1 MGFIDNAVSSRIK
14 RISNA
19 LHRLCTNDIAE
30 QDLTS
35 SQAYVLAW
43 LAHQQ
48 QPVYPSDIS
57 KRFGLKHPTV
67 SGILQR
73 LDAKGF
79 ICFVPDP
86 DHRRKRILLTEKSRL
101 CDEWLK
107 KRLRQNEQLLLN
119 GMSREEIQTLCVLLD
134 RVIGNINSAAALSD
148 ICEKEVSDD

>member
-1 MGFIDNAVSSRIK
+1 MEFLDNAVSSRIK

-30 QDLTS
+30 QELTS

-48 QPVYPSDIS
+48 QPAYPSDIS

-79 ICFVPDP
+79 ISFVPDP
-86 DHRRKRILLTEKSRL
+86 DHRRKRILLTEKSRF

-107 KRLRQNEQLLLN
+107 TRISQNERMLLD
-119 GMSREEIQTLCVLLD
+119 GMSQEEIQTLCNLLD
-134 RVIGNINSAAALSD
+134 RVIGNINSAGALSES
-148 ICEKEVSDD
+148 CEKEVYND

>member
-1 MGFIDNAVSSRIK
+1 MEFMNQSVGIRIK

-19 LHRLCTNDIAE
+19 MQRQCANDIVKRE
-30 QDLTS
+30 LTP
-35 SQAYVLAW
+35 SQADVLAW
-43 LAHQQ
+43 LARQQ
-48 QPVYPSDIS
+48 QPVYPCDIS

-119 GMSREEIQTLCVLLD
+119 GMSREEIQTLCILLD